1 MHLFEVKCNIFGNMY
16 ILEANMYI
24 LEANV
29 YILEVNAYISEENL
43 GVVSVILYTKIIFC
57 IQYISTLALLG
68 TITDR
73 QTHHCRHIYLYMLL
87 KLATTNKQYN
97 TIQYNTIQ
105 YNTIQYNTIQYM
117 RNKSTSD

>member
-1 MHLFEVKCNIFGNMY
+1 MHLFEVKCHIFGNMY
-16 ILEANMYI
+16 ILEA
-24 LEANV
+24 
-29 YILEVNAYISEENL
+29 NAYISEENL

-87 KLATTNKQYN
+87 QLATTNKQYN
-97 TIQYNTIQ
+97 TIQY
-105 YNTIQYNTIQYM
+105 M
-117 RNKSTSD
+117 SNKSTSD

>member
-1 MHLFEVKCNIFGNMY
+1 MHLFEVKCHIFGNMYILEANMY

-29 YILEVNAYISEENL
+29 YILEANAYISEENL

-73 QTHHCRHIYLYMLL
+73 QTHPCRHIYLYMLL

-105 YNTIQYNTIQYM
+105 YNTIQTIQY
-117 RNKSTSD
+117 NT